1 MVENKTILRLVE
13 DQLCTGCGTCM
24 ALCPQKAIE
33 MVNDVQNGI
42 YIPHI
47 ERELCIKC
55 GICFKVC
62 PGPGIDFDQLNLE
75 VYGKISEN
83 ILTGIYRN
91 CYIGHAS
98 DHDIRRQSS
107 SGGLITAL
115 LIYALEERIIDGALV
130 TRMNKNKPLEP
141 EPFIAKTKD
150 EIIEASKSKY
160 CPVPANIAI
169 REILEA
175 KDCKRFAVVG
185 LPCHIQGLRKAEKI
199 NKELKTKIVL
209 HLGLFCNHVPNFW
222 GTRILL
228 QKLKIKEDEIIKLD
242 YRGDGWPGFM
252 NISMKD
258 GRHRQF
264 HLPDFWRFLGM
275 YFFFP
280 TRCLMCSDLFC
291 ELADISFGDAWLPEL
306 SDDKIGT
313 SIIIS
318 KNDMAENILQ
328 KMKLKKKIEL
338 SEIDVEKVTQSQ
350 IKPVYLKKKNLA
362 ASEWLFKN
370 VPVYNNVL
378 EPDRLDKLLAVFP
391 YINSRMCS
399 KSHFRK
405 ILRYTPFEILSIY
418 NNTYDMLF
426 LKKVKQDTKI

>member
-1 MVENKTILRLVE
+1 MIENKTILESLER
-13 DQLCTGCGTCM
+13 QLCTGCGTCV
-24 ALCPQKAIE
+24 ALCRQKAIKL
-33 MVNDVQNGI
+33 VKDVQNGI
-42 YIPHI
+42 YIPHV
-47 ERELCIKC
+47 ERELCNNC
-55 GICFKVC
+55 GICLKVC

-91 CYIGHAS
+91 CYIGYAT
-98 DHDIRRQSS
+98 DHDIRHQSS

-185 LPCHIQGLRKAEKI
+185 LPCHIQGLRKAEMI

-222 GTRILL
+222 GTKILF
-228 QKLKIKEDEIIKLD
+228 QKLKIKEREIIKLD
-242 YRGDGWPGFM
+242 YRGDGWPGCM
-252 NISMKD
+252 KINLKD
-258 GRHRQF
+258 GTIIE
-264 HLPDFWRFLGM
+264 LADFWRFLGM

-291 ELADISFGDAWLPEL
+291 ELADVSFGDAWLPEL
-306 SDDKIGT
+306 SNDKIGT

-318 KNDMAENILQ
+318 KNDIAENILL
-328 KMKLKKKIEL
+328 KLKLKEKIEL
-338 SEIDVEKVTQSQ
+338 CEIDVEKVIQSQ
-350 IKPVYLKKKNLA
+350 VKPVYFKKKNLA
-362 ASEWLFKN
+362 ASERLFKN

-378 EPDRLDKLLAVFP
+378 EPDRIDKLLAVFP
-391 YINSRMCS
+391 YVNSRMCS
-399 KSHFRK
+399 KSYFRR
-405 ILRYTPFEILSIY
+405 ILRYVPFEILSTY
-418 NNTYDMLF
+418 NNAYDKLF
-426 LKKVKQDTKI
+426 LKKVKQDKKI